1 MYPPEGNDAERIV
14 KSGADDEDDDEDDDD
29 DDNDDDDDDDDGDD
43 DADGGGGG
51 DHEVDLDMVDA
62 DSISIGDSGYV
73 SARPS
78 VVVSQPVVASTIK
91 GRYKLTI
98 IIIHG
103 LVILKAIQ

>member
-14 KSGADDEDDDEDDDD
+14 ESATDDEDDDD
-29 DDNDDDDDDDDGDD
+29 DDDDDVDDDDDDD

-62 DSISIGDSGYV
+62 DSISIDDSGYV
-73 SARPS
+73 SGRPS
-78 VVVSQPVVASTIK
+78 VVVSQPVVASTNK

-103 LVILKAIQ
+103 LVILQAIQ